1 MSDRILAILAGGF
14 SRRFQS
20 KEGQWSDKALM
31 VYRNKPLLI
40 HLLEE
45 SNRYYEHISISINT
59 ETRKKIYSS
68 IINKHIPNVYVKYVV
83 DLKKT
88 CFKGVLQGICSTM
101 NSFTNKIIQFIP
113 SDRPYLCFKI
123 LNELK
128 VKNNGVSILK
138 YSNGMIE
145 PLLALYGSDSRIPKQ
160 FLKLPLARADVPIR
174 LAQIIHIYSIDD
186 LIEMNDI
193 PYNIF
198 ANINVHDDLNQTE
211 FKLNNISDLIL
222 PSPERIERQYSPSLV
237 DKNKAEDVLDVHS
250 SLIEKEHYYTAYL
263 WALLSLKQKKIDLE
277 MFENI
282 GKETLLKEISFWKE
296 NNIPFLELHALL
308 DLVNKFPDEQ
318 TKTNMTNV
326 LRLKEKMK
334 IKPRRLK

>member
-1 MSDRILAILAGGF
+1 M
-14 SRRFQS
+14 
-20 KEGQWSDKALM
+20 
-31 VYRNKPLLI
+31 
-40 HLLEE
+40 
-45 SNRYYEHISISINT
+45 
-59 ETRKKIYSS
+59 
-68 IINKHIPNVYVKYVV
+68 
-83 DLKKT
+83 
-88 CFKGVLQGICSTM
+88 
-101 NSFTNKIIQFIP
+101 
-113 SDRPYLCFKI
+113 
-123 LNELK
+123 
-128 VKNNGVSILK
+128 
-138 YSNGMIE
+138 
-145 PLLALYGSDSRIPKQ
+145 
-160 FLKLPLARADVPIR
+160 
-174 LAQIIHIYSIDD
+174 
-186 LIEMNDI
+186 
-193 PYNIF
+193 
-198 ANINVHDDLNQTE
+198 
-211 FKLNNISDLIL
+211 IL